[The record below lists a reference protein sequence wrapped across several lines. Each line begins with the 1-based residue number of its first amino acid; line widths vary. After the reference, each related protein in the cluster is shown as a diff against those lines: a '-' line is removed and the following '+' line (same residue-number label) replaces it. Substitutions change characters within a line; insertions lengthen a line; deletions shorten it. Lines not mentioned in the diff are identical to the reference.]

1 MVEKPVR
8 ISTFGDSECTISS
21 VEAENSVLAQF
32 FANRVGEIL
41 EHMQSWTKMGCKVD
55 DIFHV
60 PGTENPSD
68 ISTRGEAQ
76 VEDVQFGSV
85 WQDGPV
91 WLGEDRTRWPVSRD
105 FVRKIPE
112 EETRVKVF
120 TVQSEVTKQ
129 PELNRL
135 SRILEYSNNL
145 TKVKGILARLIK
157 MSMSGKEVR
166 EKYTPELRAD
176 EAKMESLSA
185 MDYERATNLI
195 YFLAM
200 AETARAIKEGRLKA
214 LFHH

>member
-1 MVEKPVR
+1 M
-8 ISTFGDSECTISS
+8 
-21 VEAENSVLAQF
+21 
-32 FANRVGEIL
+32 
-41 EHMQSWTKMGCKVD
+41 
-55 DIFHV
+55 
-60 PGTENPSD
+60 
-68 ISTRGEAQ
+68 
-76 VEDVQFGSV
+76 
-85 WQDGPV
+85 
-91 WLGEDRTRWPVSRD
+91 
-105 FVRKIPE
+105 
-112 EETRVKVF
+112 KVF

-176 EAKMESLSA
+176 EAKMEFLSA

-214 LFHH
+214 LFPIKLSAKNNIGHNGLWVTRGRLGKGLITLFGSGELPLLMPTTRTA